1 MNERCGQV
9 QTLFTKQGVRSC
21 IFKGQA
27 NLPFYPSELSSLRQS
42 GDIDILIENGKERV
56 IELVRKLAPTKE
68 LRETH
73 AHLDVFED
81 VEVEAH
87 YRPELV

>member
-1 MNERCGQV
+1 MYAIAEKQVLIGVCFDGMQKLNKPRQV

-42 GDIDILIENGKERV
+42 GDIDI
-56 IELVRKLAPTKE
+56 
-68 LRETH
+68 
-73 AHLDVFED
+73 
-81 VEVEAH
+81 
-87 YRPELV
+87 

>member
-42 GDIDILIENGKERV
+42 GDIDI
-56 IELVRKLAPTKE
+56 
-68 LRETH
+68 
-73 AHLDVFED
+73 
-81 VEVEAH
+81 
-87 YRPELV
+87 

>member
-42 GDIDILIENGKERV
+42 GDIDIC
-56 IELVRKLAPTKE
+56 
-68 LRETH
+68 ETH

>member
-42 GDIDILIENGKERV
+42 GDIEKGNERV

>member
-1 MNERCGQV
+1 M
-9 QTLFTKQGVRSC
+9 
-21 IFKGQA
+21 
-27 NLPFYPSELSSLRQS
+27 
-42 GDIDILIENGKERV
+42 

-87 YRPELV
+87 YRPELVQNFVTNVRLQWFFVEMAEECFTHKERIPNEVGRHEIVTTA

>member
-1 MNERCGQV
+1 M
-9 QTLFTKQGVRSC
+9 
-21 IFKGQA
+21 
-27 NLPFYPSELSSLRQS
+27 
-42 GDIDILIENGKERV
+42 

>member
-1 MNERCGQV
+1 MRTG
-9 QTLFTKQGVRSC
+9 
-21 IFKGQA
+21 A
-27 NLPFYPSELSSLRQS
+27 
-42 GDIDILIENGKERV
+42 DIVYEAGNGKERV